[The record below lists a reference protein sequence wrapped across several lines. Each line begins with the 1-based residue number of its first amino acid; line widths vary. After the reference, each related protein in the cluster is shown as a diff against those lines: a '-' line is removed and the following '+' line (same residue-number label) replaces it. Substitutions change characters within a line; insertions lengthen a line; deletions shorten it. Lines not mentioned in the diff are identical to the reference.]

1 MATRYT
7 AEWIAKQHVDASGE
21 WQPDRDEIESME
33 FRTRAAAMRVA
44 RERGKRYGWAKV
56 AEESR
61 TRLSDDFG
69 SFARWDEVRSWTFD
83 GFGVWNE
90 NRSGT

>member
-7 AEWIAKQHVDASGE
+7 AEWIARQHYDKGGE
-21 WQPDRDEIESME
+21 WQPDLDEREGGE
-33 FRTRAAAMRVA
+33 FKTLAAAKRAAQKH
-44 RERGKRYGWAKV
+44 GTKYGWARV

-61 TRLSDDFG
+61 ATLADDFG

-83 GFGVWNE
+83 GNGWDE
-90 NRSGT
+90 NRSGA